1 MFSSTSKKLTV
12 LLLAVIF
19 VCSVVGVQATWSYAT
34 GDATHVLGEGV
45 KIESFP
51 WEGSE
56 ILPDDE
62 NGNNHRLL
70 IDNILNGTMEESGQT
85 VGIGLNTPTSEIN
98 QQIENR
104 TDRGYY
110 VFGSM
115 DFWTSNQMKALFGT
129 EAIGLEFLIYSPHD
143 TPNVKYLFTTGVEF
157 GTTGGL
163 WDTSGFNYPTGTR
176 IYPIYRTRLEYLPQV
191 DGETGKTEYRW
202 IAMKTVLGSAESAV
216 YPNSMAGTLLTKTP
230 GLDPETF
237 APISAADCETGESAV
252 VLGTNV
258 NNAIHTYVGQVL
270 EGKVDTANTTVY
282 FKIAPKSNG
291 TVVFTPTARAEG
303 LVVNVYSDRAMT
315 NLVSTMQA
323 NGTITFTATASTTYY
338 FTVSGSTYMEFAIAY
353 SN

>member
-1 MFSSTSKKLTV
+1 MIFTASKKLTWILIAVV
-12 LLLAVIF
+12 LVS
-19 VCSVVGVQATWSYAT
+19 SVVGVSATWTYAT
-34 GDATHVLGEGV
+34 GDATYVLGESV

-70 IDNILNGTMEESGQT
+70 IDNILNGTMEENNQT
-85 VGIGLNTPTSEIN
+85 IGIGLNSPTAEIN

-104 TDRGYY
+104 TDKGYY

-115 DFWTSNQMKALFGT
+115 DFWSSNQMRALFGT
-129 EAIGLEFLIYSPHD
+129 EAVGLEFLIYSPKD

-176 IYPIYRTRLEYLPQV
+176 IFPIYRTRLEYLPQV
-191 DGETGKTEYRW
+191 DGETGKTEYSW
-202 IAMKTVLGSAESAV
+202 VAMKTVLGSAESAL
-216 YPNSMAGTLLTKTP
+216 YPNNMAGTLLTKTP

-237 APISAADCETGESAV
+237 APINSADCETGENAV
-252 VLGTNV
+252 VMGTNAS
-258 NNAIHTYVGQVL
+258 NAIHTYVGQVL
-270 EGKVDTANTTVY
+270 EGKVDTVETTVY
-282 FKIAPKSNG
+282 FTITPKSNG
-291 TVVFTPTARAEG
+291 TVVFKPTTRAQG

-315 NLVSTMQA
+315 KLVSTVQA
-323 NGTITFTATASTTYY
+323 NGTITFTAKASTTYY
-338 FTVSGSTYMEFAIAY
+338 YKVSGSTYMEFDISY
-353 SN
+353 L